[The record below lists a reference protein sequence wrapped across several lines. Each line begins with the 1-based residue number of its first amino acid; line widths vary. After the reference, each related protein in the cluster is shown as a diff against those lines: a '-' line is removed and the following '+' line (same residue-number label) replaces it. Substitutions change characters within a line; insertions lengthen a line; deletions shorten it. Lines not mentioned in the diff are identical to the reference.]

1 MIVSKQILVQS
12 DGRFNVVVLTDQVAD
27 FVRESGIQTGQ
38 ALVFL
43 QHTTGVVIIEEYD
56 AGVLADL
63 KDMFERLTPSA
74 YPYKHH
80 LRGVDYNGHAH
91 MRLALMQPA
100 VTVPVIKGR
109 LALGTYQDILLIDD
123 QVEQQPRY
131 LILQV
136 TGE

>member
-1 MIVSKQILVQS
+1 MIVTKQIVVPS

-27 FVRESGIQTGQ
+27 FVRESGIKTGQ
-38 ALVFL
+38 VLVFL

-56 AGVLADL
+56 VGVLADL
-63 KDMFERLTPSA
+63 KDMFERLAPTA

-109 LALGTYQDILLIDD
+109 LALGTYQDILMIDD

-131 LILQV
+131 LILQA